1 MVKFSIQDLRAL
13 IKESLQEKQWNK
25 NSNTPRDYSQEYNA
39 PGSKEQEERNKRK
52 RDKRKHDKENG
63 ECPEGEELHHVD
75 GIEEDELKCEP
86 ISKNRGRKGEGARL
100 AKNIKIKIRKNSL
113 KEMIKEESD
122 IVIQEIFGSL
132 AGAALG
138 AAAKGAASWAAKKAG
153 EEAMEMAFGDDEDEE
168 GEEGKKDQMKQK
180 MTGLNIR
187 NYDDLRRALDGVF
200 DDASKT
206 PLSGDSKELEK
217 HLASSKDLI
226 KQLGSK

>member
-1 MVKFSIQDLRAL
+1 MKLSLQELQLFV
-13 IKESLQEKQWNK
+13 KESLQEKQWNK
-25 NSNTPRDYSQEYNA
+25 NSNTPRDYSKEYNP
-39 PGSKEQEERNKRK
+39 PGSKEQEDRNKRK

-86 ISKNRGRKGEGARL
+86 TSKNRGRKGEGARYT
-100 AKNIKIKIRKNSL
+100 KNIKIKIKKSSL
-113 KEMIKEESD
+113 EEIIKEESD

-138 AAAKGAASWAAKKAG
+138 AAAKSAAGWAAEKAG
-153 EEAMEMAFGDDEDEE
+153 EEAMEMAFGDDEEE
-168 GEEGKKDQMKQK
+168 AGEEGKKKQMKQK

-187 NYDDLRRALDGVF
+187 SYDDLRRALDGVF

-217 HLASSKDLI
+217 HLASSSDLI
-226 KQLGSK
+226 KQLRAK